1 MFSPGLDGRIRN
13 CCPEPKLRKSS
24 YGTAPFTLINDF
36 FSFWCTQSAF
46 LILCFPVVKSK
57 LVLWI
62 QIRYLE
68 IGSGSRSSTGLVP
81 VFCEFMSKI
90 WHLLALFYPIFTI
103 KKIYMFGSESVF
115 GIRIRIHEAPEY
127 VSGSTTLQ
135 RWAFKTTKSANMP
148 WFTWYPSPEASS
160 VLYSVHTVQQY
171 LSWKEGT
178 EI

>member
-24 YGTAPFTLINDF
+24 YGTVPFTLINDF

-68 IGSGSRSSTGLVP
+68 IGSGSRSSTGLVS

-90 WHLLALFYPIFTI
+90 LHLLPLFYPIFTI
-103 KKIYMFGSESVF
+103 KKFTCLDPSLYSEY
-115 GIRIRIHEAPEY
+115 GY
-127 VSGSTTLQ
+127 GSTKLLNT
-135 RWAFKTTKSANMP
+135 
-148 WFTWYPSPEASS
+148 YPDPQHCRDGHSRRPKALICLDS
-160 VLYSVHTVQQY
+160 HGIHPQKPPPCCTVY
-171 LSWKEGT
+171 T
-178 EI
+178 PYNNT

>member
-1 MFSPGLDGRIRN
+1 MFSPGPDGRIRN

-62 QIRYLE
+62 QIRYLD
-68 IGSGSRSSTGLVP
+68 IGSGSRSSTGLVS

-90 WHLLALFYPIFTI
+90 LHLLPLFYPIFTCVDPI
-103 KKIYMFGSESVF
+103 RMQ
-115 GIRIRIHEAPEY
+115 IRIRNTDTKKTSI
-127 VSGSTTLQ
+127 VSLERGKGSKNL
-135 RWAFKTTKSANMP
+135 
-148 WFTWYPSPEASS
+148 
-160 VLYSVHTVQQY
+160 
-171 LSWKEGT
+171 
-178 EI
+178 